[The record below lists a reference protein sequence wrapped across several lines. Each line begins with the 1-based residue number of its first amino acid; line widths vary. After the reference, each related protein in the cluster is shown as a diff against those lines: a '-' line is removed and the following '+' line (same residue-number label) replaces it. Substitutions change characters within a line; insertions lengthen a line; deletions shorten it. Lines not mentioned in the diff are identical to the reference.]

1 MGISV
6 DWRDNTESLL
16 HVRFEDDWN
25 VNDFTEAIRRAYS
38 RIKRV
43 ENQVD
48 LVLNFSDPTTPAGKT
63 LSRLTVS
70 SASRMNTAVPE
81 NRRHF
86 VIVGGDSYLR
96 AVIGMLGRIM
106 PRFTENVLYA
116 DSFEEA
122 LQMIENGDA

>member
-81 NRRHF
+81 NRRHL

-122 LQMIENGDA
+122 LQLIENSED